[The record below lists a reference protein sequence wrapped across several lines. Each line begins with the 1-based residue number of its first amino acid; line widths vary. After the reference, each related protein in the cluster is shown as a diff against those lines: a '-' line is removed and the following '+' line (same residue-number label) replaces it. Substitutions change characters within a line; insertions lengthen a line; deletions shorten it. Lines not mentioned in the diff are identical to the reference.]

1 MSSSWRGSAASGGSS
16 PRYSTVQYSAVQYST
31 VQYSTVQ
38 YSTVQCNATHH
49 EALPGLAAGAGGRD
63 GRHPGG
69 VIGGDQT
76 IYETTGLIRL
86 HPKTGCVL

>member
-1 MSSSWRGSAASGGSS
+1 MKAMVRQQRRKMVAVML
-16 PRYSTVQYSAVQYST
+16 PTCTVQYST

-76 IYETTGLIRL
+76 I
-86 HPKTGCVL
+86 

>member
-1 MSSSWRGSAASGGSS
+1 MSKEQQKQFLIF
-16 PRYSTVQYSAVQYST
+16 YSTVQH
-31 VQYSTVQ
+31 
-38 YSTVQCNATHH
+38 STVQCNATHH

-76 IYETTGLIRL
+76 I
-86 HPKTGCVL
+86 